1 MKKITLLFIL
11 CLTCFSASFGQ
22 CTDANIKW
30 PTNNVTVFNDGT
42 AVQIATDNYP
52 DGEYSV
58 IVGLEIGNIY
68 EITSTNTTSVYLTI
82 QDATTAGFPV
92 ITNAASTV
100 TFTATSEAIFVSYH
114 LTAACDRQAS
124 DNTTTTITCTSCS
137 CSSTDPDIPVLTS
150 PVNGATNVAID
161 VSDPASKTVN
171 FQWTDNGEA
180 TSYDLDITGVGT
192 YADVGNTV
200 NAIHTWEYDTTYDWT
215 ITSKKNCTSYNQ
227 TSSNF
232 TFTTES
238 DPALSTEE
246 FKTKLFTIYPN
257 PTAES
262 LNIET
267 NETINSV
274 TVYNLLGKQIMFIEG
289 NQILNNT
296 LNVGNLTKGIY
307 FITIEAN
314 GKNEKLKFI
323 KQ

>member
-11 CLTCFSASFGQ
+11 CLTYFSASFGQ
-22 CTDANIKW
+22 CVGTSLYPSTAG
-30 PTNNVTVFNDGT
+30 TVFNDGT
-42 AVQIATDNYP
+42 TVEINDNNDY
-52 DGEYSV
+52 GEYGV
-58 IVGLEIGNIY
+58 VNGLVIGNTY
-68 EITSTNTTSVYLTI
+68 EITATNATGPVYLTI
-82 QDATTAGFPV
+82 EEYEAPYNL
-92 ITNAASTV
+92 ITNDVSPV
-100 TFTATSEAIFVSYH
+100 TFVATSELIYINYH
-114 LTAACDRQAS
+114 KNAACEITDSQLI
-124 DNTTTTITCTSCS
+124 TTNMTCTTCT
-137 CSSTDPDIPVLTS
+137 CSSTLAPDVAVPTA

-161 VSDPASKTVN
+161 VTDPTNKLIN
-171 FQWTDNGEA
+171 FAWSDNGAA
-180 TSYDLDITGVGT
+180 TSYDVTLVGVGT
-192 YADVGNTV
+192 LSNSSNPEDISTN
-200 NAIHTWEYDTTYDWT
+200 WEYSTTYDWNVKS
-215 ITSKKNCTSYNQ
+215 INCLGEE

-232 TFTTES
+232 SFTTES
-238 DPALSTEE
+238 NPALSTEE

-257 PTAES
+257 PTTEF